1 MSTAPTIKTTAAKGA
16 TDALKKVTGHWA
28 FWVVLAVLVLVIAW
42 KLKGKVG
49 RWWTNLWKEDRTA
62 PNDYTPN
69 AEDIAR
75 VKGIAQ
81 DLFAGIN
88 ATWGS
93 GREEAINQA
102 LGLTVTDLKYLAE
115 EYKAIS
121 GGTSLIE
128 DLEGEWTAGDEADRL
143 IARLNEAGVPK
154 SMAAKSDEYQE
165 QPIIEA

>member
-1 MSTAPTIKTTAAKGA
+1 MSTGATIKSSTTKGA
-16 TDALKKVTGHWA
+16 TDAMKKVIGHWA
-28 FWVVLAVLVLVIAW
+28 FWMVLAVLVLIIAW

-49 RWWTNLWKEDRTA
+49 QWWTNLWKEDRTA

-81 DLFAGIN
+81 DLYTGIHS
-88 ATWGS
+88 AYAS

-102 LGLTVTDLKYLAE
+102 LGLTATDLKFLAE
-115 EYKAIS
+115 EYKALS

-154 SMAAKSDEYQE
+154 SMNAKREEYQE
-165 QPIIEA
+165 QPPIE